1 MTFAFGGRHSIQLSY
16 GHSRLT
22 NAVQLSQI
30 VVPQDL
36 INFKEKVMK
45 KKKKRTKNKHKA
57 RIRSRKAKQM
67 VRRRK

>member
-1 MTFAFGGRHSIQLSY
+1 
-16 GHSRLT
+16 
-22 NAVQLSQI
+22 LSQI